1 MILAFAAMEPEVAA
15 CFGGAPG
22 RAAGV
27 VGGYQLAGAD
37 GVLACRTGIGRR
49 AQQVAEAVVGATAPR
64 AVLSVGI
71 AGGLRQGLSAG
82 EVVVCTHVDHE
93 SYRRAPECVSVY
105 CDDRLI
111 AEALGAAAAA
121 GLRATAGASLTVDEA
136 AWGPAEKAALHA
148 WKRHDIVEMESF
160 WVGQAAS
167 RRGIPF
173 LAVRTVSDTVDHRL
187 HDTGALREDGSLD
200 PDAFQQW
207 ASANPGLLDDWK
219 SGVANA
225 RLAFAN
231 LAAFLTRLL
240 PRLAAGEQAVRT
252 AE

>member
-22 RAAGV
+22 RPAGV
-27 VGGYQLAGAD
+27 AGGYPLVAAD
-37 GVLACRTGIGRR
+37 GVFACRTGIGRR
-49 AQQVAEAVVGATAPR
+49 AQQVAEAVIGTTAPR

-71 AGGLRQGLSAG
+71 AGGLRPGLSVG
-82 EVVVCTHVDHE
+82 DVVVCTHVDHE

-105 CDDRLI
+105 CDDSLA
-111 AEALGAAAAA
+111 AEALGCAAAA
-121 GLRATAGASLTVDEA
+121 GLRATYGASLTVDEA
-136 AWGPAEKAALHA
+136 AWGPAEKAALHS

-173 LAVRTVSDTVDHRL
+173 LAVRTVSDTVHDQV
-187 HDTGALREDGSLD
+187 HDTGALREDGAFD
-200 PDAFQQW
+200 PDAFQLW
-207 ASANPGLLDDWK
+207 ASANPDLADDWK
-219 SGVANA
+219 VGMANA

-231 LAAFLTRLL
+231 LAALLNRLL
-240 PRLAAGEQAVRT
+240 PRLAAGEQAVPT
-252 AE
+252 P